1 MRRVLLLL
9 LRHVARPQ
17 PHAARV
23 QGTHRAQVPLGVG
36 RSGKSSS
43 AEVSARNT
51 CLGHRRMNHQASGL
65 QTSHIAITSP
75 FSIQLLS
82 TISALLSPSPPA
94 SPSSASLTVFLV
106 TRRQCL
112 PYLAAARVTCH
123 VSAHVSPYQPTS
135 TVCSAYVTFGG
146 ITPVSSKLATSAMRW
161 SSRCWILFWAE
172 HSRISSS
179 SVSRRCTS
187 LSSSASTK
195 LCRHYLYKNILCY
208 LKIFKH

>member
-1 MRRVLLLL
+1 MRRVLILL

-17 PHAARV
+17 RHAARV
-23 QGTHRAQVPLGVG
+23 QCTHRAQVPLGVG

-43 AEVSARNT
+43 AEVGARNT
-51 CLGHRRMNHQASGL
+51 WRGHKNESSGL
-65 QTSHIAITSP
+65 RASDDTLYPP

-94 SPSSASLTVFLV
+94 SPSSASLMVFLV